1 MRNHEPYIKDSGKE
15 NSRVIQERLKDMAG
29 KEKTAGSCTAAAR
42 TVQTGKAVKHTGRKR
57 KFQAQQ
63 AFCRQPEEQDPQ
75 QDQAADIDLLFLL
88 PVSFLTHMPPAFPE
102 KIMIEDYTTR
112 STVK

>member
-1 MRNHEPYIKDSGKE
+1 M
-15 NSRVIQERLKDMAG
+15 IQERLKDMAG

-57 KFQAQQ
+57 KFQTQQ

-75 QDQAADIDLLFLL
+75 QDQAADIDFLFLL